1 MPGSRTQK
9 TVRRTESGYLPDH
22 LCRDPSVTT
31 ELWIADTEQLALD
44 SQLEWM
50 LALLPESDQ
59 AKALRFRKREDRL
72 RCVAGRLMIHALA
85 AARLG
90 QADVPLQVSAYGKPS
105 FAGENAL
112 QFSLSHAGKLVV
124 LASGDHP
131 LGVDVEENRPL
142 VWRELAS
149 VFGAEEQKLLEADE
163 DPAGLFYRFWTVR
176 EAFSKEEG
184 RGLPI
189 FESRDVSIDYGS
201 EIIRYQG
208 RTLRFRT
215 WELPGYTLS
224 VCASRLAEVRLRS
237 LSSED
242 WNRVLSCNEGSRPPK
257 REEEL
262 EKRRKETMGYSD
274 EMMPAEPALT
284 LPVTLDAFDKIRMT
298 VLTVAG
304 DTPETRRA
312 LLACDEM
319 LANIVNYSK
328 AESLL
333 FTCERLEGQLRVQFS
348 DDGVFFDPTAY
359 YAEEKEFESLDSGGM
374 GLGMIAQI
382 ASAMF
387 YERKNGRNVNTFFFP
402 LQNDTA
408 HLTSS

>member
-1 MPGSRTQK
+1 MSGRRKQK
-9 TVRRTESGYLPDH
+9 TVRRTESGRLPDGVR
-22 LCRDPSVTT
+22 CEPSVTT

-44 SQLEWM
+44 TQLERM
-50 LALLPESDQ
+50 LGLLPEPDQ
-59 AKALRFRKREDRL
+59 AKAMRFRKREDRL
-72 RCVAGRLMIHALA
+72 RCVTGRLMIRALA
-85 AARLG
+85 AVRLG
-90 QADVPLQVSAYGKPS
+90 QADIPLLISAYGKPF
-105 FAGENAL
+105 FAEENAV

-124 LASGDHP
+124 LAFGDHP

-142 VWRELAS
+142 AWRELAS
-149 VFGAEEQKLLEADE
+149 VFGNEEQRLLEADE

-189 FESRDVSIDYGS
+189 FESRDIVIDYDR
-201 EIIRYQG
+201 ETIRYEG
-208 RTLRFRT
+208 RTLRVRT
-215 WELPGYTLS
+215 WEFQGYTLS
-224 VCASRLAEVRLRS
+224 VCASRLGEVRLRC

-304 DTPETRRA
+304 DTPETRQA

-348 DDGVFFDPTAY
+348 DDGVFFDPTTY

-382 ASAMF
+382 ASAIH
-387 YERKNGRNVNTFFFP
+387 YERKNGRNVNTLFFS
-402 LQNDTA
+402 LQNDTT
-408 HLTSS
+408 HLTS